1 VRPCLDEPNILTLLP
16 KALTAEIEAIF
27 ADETGGVSADA
38 AVEALWSAQFP
49 RRSQFVRQPIAGSR
63 FPREL

>member
-38 AVEALWSAQFP
+38 AVKALWSAQISSSIP
-49 RRSQFVRQPIAGSR
+49 AHETAYSW
-63 FPREL
+63 